1 MVLHDINLAARFFPS
16 VDCYENGRIRYQ
28 GSVEQIMT
36 SDILRDI
43 FQIEAQIIRDPIQD
57 KPLCLSYQLVK

>member
-1 MVLHDINLAARFFPS
+1 
-16 VDCYENGRIRYQ
+16 
-28 GSVEQIMT
+28 MT